1 MNTVRLVILA
11 KAPLPGL
18 AKTRLAPLLGENG
31 AADLAVRMLEHTL
44 SEAVKSAIGDIEL
57 SVSPSVSDPAWQR
70 LAIPASLTLTEQ
82 INGDLGERM
91 EHIARR
97 VISNGESIIMIGTDC
112 PQITADVLIDA
123 ALALDTHDCCI
134 IPVSDGG
141 YALLGLNR
149 HLPELFSDIP
159 WSTGDVAFLTIQR
172 IRQAGLSLAE
182 LPMLHDIDVA
192 DDLKWLPESWQQ
204 DFMQKTNG
212 VTYE

>member
-1 MNTVRLVILA
+1 MKTVRIVILA

-18 AKTRLAPLLGENG
+18 AKTRLVPALGENG
-31 AADLAVRMLEHTL
+31 AADLAVRMLIHSV
-44 SEAVKSAIGDIEL
+44 SEAVKSGIGSIEL
-57 SVSPSVSDPAWQR
+57 SVSPAVEASVWHDAE
-70 LAIPASLTLTEQ
+70 IPESVKLTEQ
-82 INGDLGERM
+82 IKGDLGQRM

-97 VISNGESIIMIGTDC
+97 VISNGESILMIGTDC